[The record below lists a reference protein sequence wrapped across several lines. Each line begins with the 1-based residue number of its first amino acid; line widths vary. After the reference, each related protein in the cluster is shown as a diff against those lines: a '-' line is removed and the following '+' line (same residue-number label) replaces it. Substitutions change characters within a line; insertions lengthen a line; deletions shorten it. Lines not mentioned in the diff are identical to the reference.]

1 MAEGLWRKLGEG
13 EWESFSAGSK
23 PVGYVH
29 PTAVE
34 VMQEIGV
41 DLSKN
46 RSKHVDEFAGQPFD
60 LVVTVCDG
68 AKESCPIF
76 PGAKQT
82 LHWPFYDPAHA
93 TGSIDKVRGEFRRV
107 RSEIADRIQA
117 YLGTHAASHDASGGT
132 TQITSA

>member
-13 EWESFSAGSK
+13 TWESFSAGSK
-23 PVGYVH
+23 PAGYVH
-29 PTAVE
+29 PMAVD

-41 DLSKN
+41 DLNKN
-46 RSKHVDEFAGQPFD
+46 RSKHVNEFAGQPFD
-60 LVVTVCDG
+60 LVVTVCDS

-76 PGAKQT
+76 SGAKRT

-93 TGSIDKVRGEFRRV
+93 TGSSEEVRNVFRRV

-117 YLGTHAASHDASGGT
+117 YLAADAASHDASRRT
-132 TQITSA
+132 T